1 LHQLP
6 ILYLIQDNEWD
17 ISATAKET
25 RAMSATEYARGF
37 KGLETRQVNGSDFIE
52 SYTTIQA
59 IFETIRKERRPFLL
73 HAKVPLLNHHTSGV
87 RKEWYRPAEDLL
99 AHAARDPIPYL
110 RAELVKI
117 GLSEESLFGIE
128 QNAKDQVEADYQKAL
143 IAPEPDP
150 SDLYRNIFVPTPVTQ
165 ETGIRVP
172 IEGKEIVMVDAA
184 LHAIDRIMSEHPEA
198 LVYGQ
203 DVGGEL
209 GGVFR
214 EAALLA
220 KKYGDKRVFNTPIQ
234 EAYIIG
240 STVGMSAVGLKPF
253 VEVQFAD
260 YVWPGLNQLFAEVS
274 RSCYLSDGKW
284 PVGAVIRVPIGAYGS
299 GGPYHSSS
307 VESAILTIKGIK
319 VAYPSN
325 AADMKGL
332 MRSAFFDPNP
342 VVMFEHKGLYWGK
355 VPGSR
360 EARCIEPDDYYIVPF
375 GKARVYLEASTEAVE
390 NGESCLVVTYGMGV
404 HWAKNASVSFPGR
417 VEILDLRSLEPYD
430 WEAIQAGVRK
440 HGKVLVLTEEQTRNS
455 FAESLAGRISFECFR
470 NLDGPV
476 YILGAENI
484 PAVPLNS
491 ILEHAMLPSTEKVS
505 KILSDLLNG

>member
-1 LHQLP
+1 
-6 ILYLIQDNEWD
+6 
-17 ISATAKET
+17 
-25 RAMSATEYARGF
+25 
-37 KGLETRQVNGSDFIE
+37 
-52 SYTTIQA
+52 
-59 IFETIRKERRPFLL
+59 
-73 HAKVPLLNHHTSGV
+73 
-87 RKEWYRPAEDLL
+87 
-99 AHAARDPIPYL
+99 
-110 RAELVKI
+110 
-117 GLSEESLFGIE
+117 
-128 QNAKDQVEADYQKAL
+128 
-143 IAPEPDP
+143 
-150 SDLYRNIFVPTPVTQ
+150 
-165 ETGIRVP
+165 
-172 IEGKEIVMVDAA
+172 
-184 LHAIDRIMSEHPEA
+184 
-198 LVYGQ
+198 
-203 DVGGEL
+203 
-209 GGVFR
+209 
-214 EAALLA
+214 
-220 KKYGDKRVFNTPIQ
+220 
-234 EAYIIG
+234 
-240 STVGMSAVGLKPF
+240 MSAVGLKPF

-360 EARCIEPDDYYIVPF
+360 EARCIEPDDDYIVPF
-375 GKARVYLEASTEAVE
+375 GKARIYLEASTEAVE

-417 VEILDLRSLEPYD
+417 VEILDLRTLEPYD